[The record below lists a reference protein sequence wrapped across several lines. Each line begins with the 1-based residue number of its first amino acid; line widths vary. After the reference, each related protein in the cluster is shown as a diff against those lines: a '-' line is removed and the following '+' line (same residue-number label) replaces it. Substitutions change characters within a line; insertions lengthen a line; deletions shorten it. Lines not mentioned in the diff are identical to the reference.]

1 MSHPP
6 KPTGSQAAYSTPGLN
21 PNSRRRLRR
30 RSPIVLLLLVLC
42 WSMALG
48 WGLAQATETPQAA
61 AQIAQLTPNV
71 ENLAPAA
78 ASIGTV
84 DPVPPKYQLGQEL
97 YLENCATCHIGL
109 PPAILPTETWRQL
122 LQDRQH
128 YGQQIKPLVNPSRL
142 IVWDYL
148 RTFSRVQDQEEETPY
163 RIADSRYFKALH
175 PRVQLPR
182 SLTMASCASCH
193 PASAQ
198 FNFRRLTPEWEN
210 SP

>member
-1 MSHPP
+1 M
-6 KPTGSQAAYSTPGLN
+6 
-21 PNSRRRLRR
+21 
-30 RSPIVLLLLVLC
+30 LLVLVLL
-42 WSMALG
+42 WSVALG
-48 WGLAQATETPQAA
+48 WGLAQAQETPTTVQL
-61 AQIAQLTPNV
+61 AQSIPSV
-71 ENLAPAA
+71 ENLAPK
-78 ASIGTV
+78 ASPIGTV

-97 YLENCATCHIGL
+97 YLENCATCHIGM

-128 YGQQIKPLVNPSRL
+128 YGQQIKPLVDPPRL
-142 IVWDYL
+142 LVWDYL

-193 PASAQ
+193 PAAAQ
-198 FNFRRLTPEWEN
+198 FNFRRLTSEWEN

>member
-1 MSHPP
+1 MSHPS
-6 KPTGSQAAYSTPGLN
+6 KPTGSKEPYPAPERD
-21 PNSRRRLRR
+21 PKPRRLRK
-30 RSPIVLLLLVLC
+30 RSPIVLLIIVLV
-42 WSMALG
+42 WSVALG
-48 WGLAQATETPQAA
+48 WGLAQARETPPTIQLAQA
-61 AQIAQLTPNV
+61 QPSV
-71 ENLAPAA
+71 ENLTPKVS
-78 ASIGTV
+78 SIGTV

-97 YLENCATCHIGL
+97 YLDNCASCHIGL

-122 LQDRQH
+122 LLDRQH
-128 YGQQIKPLVNPSRL
+128 YGQQITPLVDPPRL

-148 RTFSRVQDQEEETPY
+148 RTFSRVKDQEEETPY

-193 PASAQ
+193 PAAAQ

>member
-1 MSHPP
+1 MSHPS
-6 KPTGSQAAYSTPGLN
+6 KPTGSREPYPTPELG
-21 PNSRRRLRR
+21 PKPRRLRK
-30 RSPIVLLLLVLC
+30 RSPIFLLVMVLV
-42 WSMALG
+42 WSVALG
-48 WGLAQATETPQAA
+48 WGFAQARATPPTVQLAQVTPG
-61 AQIAQLTPNV
+61 I
-71 ENLAPAA
+71 ENSRPAA
-78 ASIGTV
+78 TIGTV

-128 YGQQIKPLVNPSRL
+128 YGQQIKPLVDPPRL
-142 IVWDYL
+142 LVWDYL
-148 RTFSRVQDQEEETPY
+148 RTFSRAHDQEEETPY

-193 PASAQ
+193 PAAAQ

>member
-1 MSHPP
+1 
-6 KPTGSQAAYSTPGLN
+6 
-21 PNSRRRLRR
+21 
-30 RSPIVLLLLVLC
+30 VLLLLVLC
-42 WSMALG
+42 WSLALG
-48 WGLAQATETPQAA
+48 WGLAQATEPPQVK
-61 AQIAQLTPNV
+61 AQVAQLTSNV
-71 ENLAPAA
+71 ENRAPAA
-78 ASIGTV
+78 TAIGTV
-84 DPVPPKYQLGQEL
+84 DPVPAKYQLGQEL

-148 RTFSRVQDQEEETPY
+148 RTFSRVHDKEEETPY

-193 PASAQ
+193 PAAAQ

>member
-1 MSHPP
+1 MSRSSQSTDTRESHP
-6 KPTGSQAAYSTPGLN
+6 TPQKELN
-21 PNSRRRLRR
+21 SKRRPRR
-30 RSPIVLLLLVLC
+30 RSPVILLVLVLL
-42 WSMALG
+42 WSVALG

-61 AQIAQLTPNV
+61 QLAQFTPSV
-71 ENLAPAA
+71 ENLTPAA
-78 ASIGTV
+78 TPVGTV
-84 DPVPPKYQLGQEL
+84 DPVPSKYQLGQEL

-109 PPAILPTETWRQL
+109 PPAILPTETWRQI

-128 YGQQIKPLVNPSRL
+128 YGQQIKPLVDPPRL
-142 IVWDYL
+142 LVWDYL
-148 RTFSRVQDQEEETPY
+148 RTYSRVQDQEEETPY

-175 PRVQLPR
+175 PRVELPR

-193 PASAQ
+193 PAAAQ